1 MSDPRKST
9 ADVSKMTLASMF
21 VALAYVSVLLFRLNI
36 MPSADFLT
44 YDVKDVVITLGGL
57 ILGPLYALLIS
68 VVTAFL
74 EMISISKTG
83 PIGFIMNALSSSVFA
98 CTAALIYN
106 RKKNLRN
113 AVIGLVSG
121 VVLMV
126 ITMLLWNYIIT
137 PMYQGV
143 PREVVASMLPTVFL
157 PFNLLKGGMNA
168 AFAFLLYRPVIGML
182 RAAKLTS
189 ASTSTKAKKTQIV
202 PIIVAA
208 AVVVTCVM
216 VILSMQGII

>member
-137 PMYQGV
+137 PMYKGV

>member
-189 ASTSTKAKKTQIV
+189 ASTSNKAKKTQIV